1 MAWANGMRPYDAA
14 DYGRILFAPTMR
26 RITGEWYAPL
36 RCGGLRANGMRPYDG
51 ADYGRILFAPTIGGI
66 TGGMVLHIRPPAV
79 QNGLKIPREGAFLAQ
94 GRINAPPNQQRAASI
109 GVGIESIHNS

>member
-1 MAWANGMRPYDAA
+1 MQGITGEYHAPLRCKGLPANIMRPYDAR
-14 DYGRILFAPTMR
+14 DYR
-26 RITGEWYAPL
+26 R
-36 RCGGLRANGMRPYDG
+36 
-51 ADYGRILFAPTIGGI
+51 
-66 TGGMVLHIRPPAV
+66 MVLKTLPPVV